1 MERWLVL
8 LTAGSDLGF
17 LCGLGVGLGVG
28 GSVRCWVLR
37 ELGSLVCGPAFALS
51 ASMAFGLSGLL
62 GGVGVRAGCG
72 GIPLSLFGWWAGLM
86 GMAGFRS

>member
-17 LCGLGVGLGVG
+17 LCGLGVGAGVG

-37 ELGSLVCGPAFALS
+37 ELGALVCGPAFVRL
-51 ASMAFGLSGLL
+51 ASMAFWLSGLL

-72 GIPLSLFGWWAGLM
+72 GIPLLPFG
-86 GMAGFRS
+86 